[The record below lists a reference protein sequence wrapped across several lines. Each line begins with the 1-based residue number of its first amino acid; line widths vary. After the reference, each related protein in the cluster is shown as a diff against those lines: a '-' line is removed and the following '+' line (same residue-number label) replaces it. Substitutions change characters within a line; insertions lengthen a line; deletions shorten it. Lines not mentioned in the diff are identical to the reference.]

1 MVVFEHAGA
10 TARAE
15 ALLARISSHDW
26 RLLIGGD
33 LLPAKDGRREPV
45 IDPSTGEVI
54 ASAPWASVADVD
66 AACRAADAASQ
77 PWGSLTIPERSV
89 YLRQY
94 GEALA
99 THAEE
104 IAQLD
109 AIDSGNPV
117 ASMRM
122 EVNAALTCID
132 RWCGLALSLNGAVL
146 PASKGGLHYTSYH
159 PYGVVAKIVPFNHP
173 QLFVS
178 TRMIAPLLA
187 GNPVVFKVAEQ
198 TPLVALRLGELA
210 QEIFPPGVFNV
221 LTGGPDVGDALVVH
235 PTVRR
240 ISFIG
245 SAAIGRLI
253 QRRAAEH
260 AVKNVTLELGGK
272 NALIVMPDADL
283 EGAVAG
289 AVRGMNFGVSQ
300 GQSCGS
306 TSRLLVHESVY
317 QEFVEAYAAQIAQ
330 IKVGPA
336 WLDETEMGPVISD
349 AQRAKV
355 ERYIA
360 AGKQDGGRVVAGGGR
375 PANLGGGFYVEPTI
389 IADVKPGDT
398 IFQEEIFGPVVA
410 ATSWSDYESVIEMAN
425 SVEYGLTGSIWTE
438 DLTLAHKTAER
449 LHTGYVWINDSA
461 THYWGTPFGGV
472 KESGVG
478 REESIEEFTSYLEQ
492 KVTHV
497 KFNRTAEQAFSAVVA
512 RRSES

>member
-1 MVVFEHAGA
+1 MAIFEHGGA
-10 TARAE
+10 MSTAAE
-15 ALLARISSHDW
+15 ALAGLGRRDW
-26 RLLIGGD
+26 RLLIDGE
-33 LLPAKDGRREPV
+33 LVPAKDGRVEPV
-45 IDPSTGEVI
+45 VDPSTGEVI
-54 ASAPWASVADVD
+54 ASAPWASAADVD
-66 AACRAADAASQ
+66 AACRAADAASGA
-77 PWGSLTIPERSV
+77 WGALTVPERSV
-89 YLRQY
+89 YLRRY
-94 GEALA
+94 GEALSA
-99 THAEE
+99 HAEE

-117 ASMRM
+117 SAMRM
-122 EVNAALTCID
+122 EVKGALTHID

-146 PASKGGLHYTSYH
+146 PASKDGLHYTSYQ

-187 GNPVVFKVAEQ
+187 GNSLVFKVAEQ
-198 TPLVALRLGELA
+198 TPLVALRIGELA

-245 SAAIGRLI
+245 SATIGRLI

-260 AVKNVTLELGGK
+260 AVKNVSLELGGK

-289 AVRGMNFGVSQ
+289 AVHGMNFGVSQ

-317 QEFVEAYAAQIAQ
+317 EEFVDAYAAKISQIN
-330 IKVGPA
+330 VGPA
-336 WLDETEMGPVISD
+336 WLDETEMGPVVSD
-349 AQRAKV
+349 AQRAKA
-355 ERYIA
+355 ERYIDA
-360 AGKQDGGRVVAGGGR
+360 AKQDGGRVVTGGGR
-375 PANLGGGFYVEPTI
+375 PSNLDGGFYVEPTI

-398 IFQEEIFGPVVA
+398 IFREEIFGPVVA
-410 ATSWSDYESVIEMAN
+410 ATPWSDYESVIEMAN

-472 KESGVG
+472 KESGLG

-497 KFNRTAEQAFSAVVA
+497 KFSRSAEEAFSAALA
-512 RRSES
+512 RRSAT